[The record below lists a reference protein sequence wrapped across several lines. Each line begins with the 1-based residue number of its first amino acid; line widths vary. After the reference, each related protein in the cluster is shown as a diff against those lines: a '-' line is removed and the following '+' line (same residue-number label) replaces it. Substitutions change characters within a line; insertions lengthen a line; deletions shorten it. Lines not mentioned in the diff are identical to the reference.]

1 MTATI
6 LKTAAKPRIQWI
18 DVNDTIDEWTAPVE
32 KDVLYQFNVDPLA
45 YIVKWSRDD
54 FRSIAQYG

>member
-32 KDVLYQFNVDPLA
+32 EDVLYQFNVDPLA
-45 YIVKWSRDD
+45 
-54 FRSIAQYG
+54 